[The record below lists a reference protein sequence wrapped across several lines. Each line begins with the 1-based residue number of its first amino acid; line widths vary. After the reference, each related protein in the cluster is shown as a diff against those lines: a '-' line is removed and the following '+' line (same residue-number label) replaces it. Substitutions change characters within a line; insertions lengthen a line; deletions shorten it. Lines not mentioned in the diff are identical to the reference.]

1 MHTSVALPFRFA
13 VALSLLALLAGCAPN
28 NDLHQWVAMEKA
40 KTGAPLK
47 PLPVI
52 KTFETFL
59 YKDQQLR
66 DPFGLSSQEQ
76 EQAISSG
83 PHPDQNRTREPLEA
97 FPLDGLK
104 MSGTIGIG
112 KTIEGLVRDPDGVIH
127 RVHVGN
133 YMGQNYG
140 HILAITEDQIDL
152 VELVPNGAGGWMER
166 QAKIALGDTKQ

>member
-1 MHTSVALPFRFA
+1 MHASFTFRLRLA
-13 VALSLLALLAGCAPN
+13 VALMLFALLAGCAPD
-28 NDLHQWVAMEKA
+28 NDLHQWVAQEKA
-40 KTGAPLK
+40 KTGVPLQ

-52 KTFETFL
+52 KTFETFI

-66 DPFGLSSQEQ
+66 DPFGLSTEEQ
-76 EQAISSG
+76 EQAVSSG

-104 MSGTIGIG
+104 MSGTIGVG
-112 KTIEGLVRDPDGVIH
+112 KTIEGLIRDPDAVIH
-127 RVHVGN
+127 RVRVGN

-140 HILAITEDQIDL
+140 RITAIDEDQIDL